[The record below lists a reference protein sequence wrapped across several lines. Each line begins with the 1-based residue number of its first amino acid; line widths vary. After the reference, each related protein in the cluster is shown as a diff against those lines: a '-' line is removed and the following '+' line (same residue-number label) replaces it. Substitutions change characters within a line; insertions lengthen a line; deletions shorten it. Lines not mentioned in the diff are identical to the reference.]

1 MGWILDKLLIRHVI
15 PFLRYSQKVIDVKET
30 TFLHDKAPCMSAL
43 QTQALLKAN
52 KVDFFGN
59 NEWPGSSPDL
69 NACEHLGAI
78 LKDRVEKRM
87 SNSQDDLQAALTRT
101 LGDMEFE
108 MQLFT
113 SLLESYPARLEA
125 VRKAGGRHTKY

>member
-15 PFLRYSQKVIDVKET
+15 PFLRDSQNVIDVKET
-30 TFLHDKAPCMSAL
+30 TFLHDDAPCMSAL

-69 NACEHLGAI
+69 NTYEHLGLI
-78 LKDRVEKRM
+78 IKDRVEKKM
-87 SNSQDDLQAALTRT
+87 VSNSKDDLQAALTRI
-101 LGDMEFE
+101 LGDTEFE
-108 MQLFT
+108 TQLFT
-113 SLLESYPARLEA
+113 SLLKFSGCIKLFIAI
-125 VRKAGGRHTKY
+125 